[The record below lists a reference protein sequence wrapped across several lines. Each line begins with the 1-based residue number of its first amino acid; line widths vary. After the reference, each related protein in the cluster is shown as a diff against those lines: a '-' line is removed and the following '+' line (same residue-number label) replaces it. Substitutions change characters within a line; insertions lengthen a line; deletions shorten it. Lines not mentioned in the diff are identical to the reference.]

1 MEDGL
6 LKISRDLEVAQV
18 KVREAEE
25 ALHPNLR
32 EAKVWETEEVR
43 KAVKKAIINYKESS
57 GFKLGLQRSGQ
68 VSYEYG
74 YWVALA

>member
-57 GFKLGLQRSGQ
+57 GFSKVGTSVL
-68 VSYEYG
+68 
-74 YWVALA
+74 